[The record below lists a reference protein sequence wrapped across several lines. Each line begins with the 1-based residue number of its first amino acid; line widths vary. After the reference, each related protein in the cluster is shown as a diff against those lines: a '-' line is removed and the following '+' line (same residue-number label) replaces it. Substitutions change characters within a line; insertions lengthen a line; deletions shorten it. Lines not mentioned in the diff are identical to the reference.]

1 MIPQIGEYDRI
12 YSLTHTEIDRIMA
25 EQQRE
30 AQSGSVS
37 EPKAPPASERVPIVR
52 CGLGGVLMGLAN
64 LVPGI
69 SGGTMLVACGIYTLF
84 IDAVS
89 DATRL
94 RFSKKTLLVLGMV
107 VLGAG
112 ISIGGL
118 ASTIHWAL
126 VHHRW
131 VMFSIFIGLT
141 LGGIPILWSMAKP
154 IKKDTV
160 AGIIAGVLVMGGLV
174 VLQEIGLDGVG
185 MSGTAGLLIGGAA
198 AASAMILPGV
208 SGAFLLL
215 LLGMYEPIISAI
227 KDTVH
232 ALKDGDVSAVMDQMG
247 VIIPVG
253 IGVLLGVAIVSNVLK
268 WVLHRYERATL
279 GVLLGLIV
287 AAPAGLYPFRDGV
300 VPQIGD
306 EIKGE
311 LVTAE
316 NLVEMQAADSAKD
329 WEQEAFVPSGSQI
342 VMSQLLIVLGFGMTV
357 GIARLGREKKE
368 E

>member
-1 MIPQIGEYDRI
+1 MSEE
-12 YSLTHTEIDRIMA
+12 SSS
-25 EQQRE
+25 
-30 AQSGSVS
+30 AQHRTGDSRG
-37 EPKAPPASERVPIVR
+37 VPLVR

-89 DATRL
+89 DATRF
-94 RFSKKTLLVLGMV
+94 RFSRRTISVLAMV
-107 VLGAG
+107 VLGAV
-112 ISIGGL
+112 IAIGGL
-118 ASTIHWAL
+118 ASSIHWAL

-131 VMFSIFIGLT
+131 MMFSVFIGLT
-141 LGGIPILWSMAKP
+141 LGGVPILWAMARP
-154 IKKDTV
+154 VKKDTWIGMAV
-160 AGIIAGVLVMGGLV
+160 GVLLMGGLV
-174 VLQEIGLDGVG
+174 VLQETGGEGIGL
-185 MSGTAGLLIGGAA
+185 SGTAGFLIGGAA

-232 ALKDGDVSAVMDQMG
+232 ALKDGDISAVMDQMS

-253 IGVLLGVAIVSNVLK
+253 IGVLVGVAVVSNVLK
-268 WVLHRYERATL
+268 WVLHRYERVTL

-300 VPQIGD
+300 LPTAGD
-306 EIKGE
+306 VIKGE
-311 LVTAE
+311 LVTDENLIEMQGAE
-316 NLVEMQAADSAKD
+316 NAKD
-329 WEQEAFVPSGSQI
+329 WKQEAFKPSGMQI
-342 VMSQLLIVLGFGMTV
+342 VGSQLLIVLGFGMTV
-357 GIARLGREKKE
+357 GISRLGKE
-368 E
+368 SDQDPHESSSD